1 MRTSGRFLILSLAL
15 AFSPPG
21 FELIA
26 QANSLL
32 PIEEVRAA
40 VSERITASEGGPALE
55 LGIATVRTFG
65 GLCFRIQ
72 NSLARRGDTVW
83 VHLFGIARPRSARV
97 AALCPAMIGPAT
109 MVRPIR
115 LPAGRYLLFIDY
127 RNKTDSLTLTITD
140 SSAILTGARTSFV
153 HPDERLR
160 WRFPRHS
167 FAFFCENTEVG
178 LLVCDDVER
187 WLTRQPGITELRLS
201 PQGLNPYWPDTTNHP
216 GQRIVVFG
224 YTNDSV
230 LGTIGRCFA
239 DIQNQIREVVGVF
252 LTIRTWTGDR
262 ITAWSGRSYD
272 QPHIQV
278 PQYVT
283 TGIVCRGSP

>member
-1 MRTSGRFLILSLAL
+1 MRTPGTVLIISLAL
-15 AFSPPG
+15 AIPPPG

-26 QANSLL
+26 QSNSLL

-40 VSERITASEGGPALE
+40 VTERIAASEGGPILE

-83 VHLFGIARPRSARV
+83 VHLLGIASPRTARA

-109 MVRPIR
+109 MVRP
-115 LPAGRYLLFIDY
+115 LPLRAGRYPLFIDF
-127 RNKTDSLTLTITD
+127 RNKKDTLTLTITD
-140 SSAILTGARTSFV
+140 SSTILTGVRTTFV

-160 WRFPRHS
+160 WRFPWHS
-167 FAFFCENTEVG
+167 FAFFCENTEVAS
-178 LLVCDDVER
+178 LVCADVER

-201 PQGLNPYWPDTTNHP
+201 PLGINPYWPDTTNHP
-216 GQRIVVFG
+216 GQRMVVFG
-224 YTNDSV
+224 YTNNAV
-230 LGTIGRCFA
+230 LGRIRGCFA
-239 DIQNQIREVVGVF
+239 EIQNEIREAVGVF

-262 ITAWSGRSYD
+262 ITAGSARSLH
-272 QPHIQV
+272 QPHIQM
-278 PQYVT
+278 PQTVT
-283 TGIVCRGSP
+283 SGNVCRSSL